1 MGRLVR
7 ARMIFLVV
15 VAGVIGTG
23 FAEGQ
28 QKSPPSWNELSP
40 EQQGRARERY
50 KRFRRL
56 PERDRRS
63 VEQLY
68 RHWQELPPNK
78 RERMRKNYERY
89 MNLDP
94 AQRKQ
99 FDGDYQRWKSGRN
112 IQEGAGTE

>member
-7 ARMIFLVV
+7 ACVIFLVV

-23 FAEGQ
+23 FADGQ
-28 QKSPPSWNELSP
+28 QKSSPLWNELSP
-40 EQQGRARERY
+40 EQRGRARERY

-56 PERDRRS
+56 PERDRQS

-68 RHWQELPPNK
+68 RRWKDLPPNK
-78 RERMRKNYERY
+78 QERMRKNYERY

-99 FDGDYQRWKSGRN
+99 FDSDYLRWKSGRT
-112 IQEGAGTE
+112 IEEDAGTE